1 MVVAY
6 TVRIKVPLTRDPS
19 RILLEERSSF
29 SADFPGKVSFGQ
41 IVPQQVQKGA
51 RQSSSNS

>member
-41 IVPQQVQKGA
+41 IVHSKFRRVPGRA
-51 RQSSSNS
+51 LATR

>member
-19 RILLEERSSF
+19 RSSRSAFLLIFLEKSRLVKSCHSKF
-29 SADFPGKVSFGQ
+29 RR
-41 IVPQQVQKGA
+41 VPPA
-51 RQSSSNS
+51 EL